1 MSSLKTVLCGALLAS
16 LAACSSP
23 TPPAQDAAAA
33 PNAAPAKS
41 STAIPASNPL
51 APMLNTRNRA
61 AAVEQKLKAHDAA
74 ERKAL
79 KDAQQ

>member
-1 MSSLKTVLCGALLAS
+1 MSSLKYVLCGALLSS
-16 LAACSSP
+16 LAACSSH
-23 TPPAQDAAAA
+23 PAPQQDAAAGA
-33 PNAAPAKS
+33 NPAKS

-61 AAVEQKLKAHDAA
+61 KAVEKDLKAHDAA